1 MRLNLKIRHKIQF
14 FILFTTI
21 IIYAFA
27 IGYISIKTKKM
38 AYEDAITISD
48 TYAKGAAHQV
58 QIYLENYY
66 SATKDLSNTFK
77 VYKEIEETDRRT
89 VISQIM
95 IESLS
100 SNNDF
105 LAVWSTWEPNSID
118 KLDDQYKNKKG
129 SSILGNYGHL
139 YYKNNGG
146 IVLDES
152 IESNAVSVYSGD
164 YYQLPKKT
172 GNTVILE
179 PYYYSYTKNNSEE
192 VLETSI
198 VSPIIDDNKFVGVI
212 GIDIKLSQ
220 FQEIINNIKPFENSI
235 AFLVSNGGSYVANP
249 SPEFIGKRIQD
260 LFPEEDSEQG
270 VTKHIKEGK
279 YLSYSVVGLD
289 GSMYYTA
296 YAPIK
301 IGSTGTPWAVGIAV
315 PIDQVMSKANRNFKV
330 SIGVGILGLLILSL
344 VIYIISN
351 NITNPILKITQY
363 LKNIAKGSIDTNMF
377 VQIKSG
383 DEIEEMGDA
392 LNKSLTG
399 LIEKTEFAQDIGN
412 GNYETDIELL
422 SEEDLL
428 GQSLIDMRN
437 KLKAAQKEELIRKH
451 EDEKRTW
458 TNEGLALFGDVL
470 RQSHDN
476 IKELAFNIVINL
488 IEYLKANQGGLF
500 LKNDDEKNHIYFEL
514 LATYAFDRKK
524 YNEKIVELGEGLVGS
539 CAIEKQTIYL
549 TDVPSDYIKITS
561 GLGGAN
567 PKCVLIVPLKIEE
580 EVFGVI
586 EIASFNTFAD
596 HEIEFVEKIGES
608 IASTL
613 SSVKVSQHTSHL
625 LERTQQQAEEM
636 AAQEEEMHQNMEEL
650 QATQEEA
657 ARKSAEMEG
666 FIKALDSTS
675 FVAEYDLSGKIIFV
689 NDSYL
694 NLFGITREE
703 VIGTHHSD
711 NINFTEAQEK
721 KYKEFWNDLKSGIVK
736 KEKTRINIKNRN
748 YLFMESYSPI
758 YNEEGQVYKVLK
770 IANDISEYI
779 EK

>member
-1 MRLNLKIRHKIQF
+1 
-14 FILFTTI
+14 
-21 IIYAFA
+21 
-27 IGYISIKTKKM
+27 M
-38 AYEDAITISD
+38 AYEDAVTISD

-77 VYKEIEETDRRT
+77 VYKEIEETDRRK

-179 PYYYSYTKNNSEE
+179 PYYYSYTKNNYEE

-383 DEIEEMGDA
+383 DEIEEMGNA

-500 LKNDDEKNHIYFEL
+500 LKNNDEKNHIYFEL

-636 AAQEEEMHQNMEEL
+636 AAQEEEMRQNMEEL

-675 FVAEYDLSGKIIFV
+675 FVAEYDLNGKIIFV

-694 NLFGITREE
+694 NLFGIAREE
-703 VIGTHHSD
+703 VIGTNHSD

-721 KYKEFWNDLKSGIVK
+721 KYKEFWNDLKGGIVK
-736 KEKTRINIKNRN
+736 KEKTRVNIKNRN

-758 YNEEGQVYKVLK
+758 YNEEGQVFKVLK